1 MAKIAPETLAAL
13 RFLRSNGAS
22 IMVELRASIP
32 GLAAKTMANLMQLGY
47 ALRHEGGGFVIS
59 PRGRERLRKA
69 EGEALTST
77 PTRSAAAE
85 SNREVEEGVLDELRR
100 STVRLSLPDLA
111 RRTHLSESMVR
122 PTLVLMV
129 RAGTVTTS
137 SGKVPLYSL
146 PRSARTS
153 SRDPYPAENYDGAEL
168 RRNPGIQPER
178 FAAFDL
184 PSRVNDRLH
193 WPDGRVTPVTH
204 PRA

>member
-1 MAKIAPETLAAL
+1 MSKIAPETLAAL

-22 IMVELRASIP
+22 IMAELRASIP
-32 GLAAKTMANLMQLGY
+32 GLAAKTMANLVQLGY

-69 EGEALTST
+69 EGESPASRRQAT
-77 PTRSAAAE
+77 AV
-85 SNREVEEGVLDELRR
+85 SNREIEEAVLDVLRR
-100 STVRLSLPDLA
+100 STVRLTLPDLA

-129 RAGTVTTS
+129 QAGTVDTS

-146 PRSARTS
+146 PRASRTPG
-153 SRDPYPAENYDGAEL
+153 RDPYPAENYDGAEL

-178 FAAFDL
+178 FAAFGL